1 MHPAYYNYRSLRAAR
16 TAVNEIAREFLAT
29 IASRSIA
36 IGSPGAT
43 SPLTMTNSHVAERLR
58 SKIAISPTKGAR
70 PKMAWGGNR
79 DARRKRDAMSFA
91 YESLTTGRFRK

>member
-16 TAVNEIAREFLAT
+16 TAVNEIAREFRAT

-36 IGSPGAT
+36 IGSPGAR

-58 SKIAISPTKGAR
+58 SEIPSAGQKERDRERHAR
-70 PKMAWGGNR
+70 YTGLECASR
-79 DARRKRDAMSFA
+79 LMS
-91 YESLTTGRFRK
+91 R